1 MSITA
6 QHTKNLKTR
15 IALFISALLL
25 GAALGGAFGFVYEK
39 NRLIGGWQTVFTD
52 VLLAT
57 AIQNVGLCGGG
68 PIPIFQNAEALCRWH
83 AQVGHYK
90 EVQEFGAGPVFRTF
104 VIWPAGG
111 ALVLVLSL
119 IAVSRAVSASTGA

>member
-1 MSITA
+1 MSITH

-15 IALFISALLL
+15 LSLFVAALLL
-25 GAALGGAFGFVYEK
+25 GAALGGAIGFVYEK
-39 NRLIGGWQTVFTD
+39 NRLVGGWQTVFTD

-57 AIQNVGLCGGG
+57 AIQSAHLCTGG
-68 PIPIFQNAEALCRWH
+68 PIPVFQYAEALCHWH
-83 AQVGHYK
+83 SQVGHFK

-104 VIWPAGG
+104 VVWPAGG

-119 IAVSRAVSASTGA
+119 IAISRAVSASTGA